1 MLFFD
6 GISALYGGIAFIS
19 DPTGGFIKM
28 PLELLKNTPF
38 RDYLIPGIVLLVFN
52 GISSIVISVLTMLS
66 IKNYQWL
73 IIFQGIVLTIWLTVQ
88 IFMIKMFSPLLHI
101 TCYITGL
108 LMIITGSILIRIEK
122 E

>member
-1 MLFFD
+1 
-6 GISALYGGIAFIS
+6 
-19 DPTGGFIKM
+19 M

-52 GISSIVISVLTMLS
+52 GILSIAISVLTILS

-88 IFMIKMFSPLLHI
+88 IIMIKMFSPLLHI